1 MESSISARYLGHENG
16 TSARYL
22 VHGIVV
28 EMMSARYLVVK
39 VVSPPD
45 IGQISRT

>member
-1 MESSISARYLGHENG
+1 MSARYQ
-16 TSARYL
+16 

-28 EMMSARYLVVK
+28 KMMSARYLVVK
-39 VVSPPD
+39 VVSLPD